1 MPAHITVSSI
11 WTPSVVVDYYCICSL
26 SPCASK
32 HSTASFW
39 AREMTTW
46 PLMIMWCTRQP
57 LVWFYKDGKRL
68 QVVWNPGS
76 LFCDSILV
84 TGSTSEFWQCEGRR
98 AVAAWGRLSARL
110 VRSKVISS
118 TPSTTTDS
126 NFHSKPQWITSPHAP
141 VRNSNS
147 AQGVTPHTG
156 SCEGRRGM
164 LREGPLQECKRRDW
178 GRVWVWVWKWLKLII
193 QMHETHTI
201 KI

>member
-1 MPAHITVSSI
+1 
-11 WTPSVVVDYYCICSL
+11 
-26 SPCASK
+26 
-32 HSTASFW
+32 
-39 AREMTTW
+39 MTTR

-57 LVWFYKDGKRL
+57 LVWFYKDDKRL
-68 QVVWNPGS
+68 QVVWNPES

-110 VRSKVISS
+110 VRSKVVSS

-126 NFHSKPQWITSPHAP
+126 NFHWKPQWITSPHAP

-147 AQGVTPHTG
+147 AQGSHHTQEAVKAG
-156 SCEGRRGM
+156 GAAEGR
-164 LREGPLQECKRRDW
+164 PWQECKRRDW